1 MNHVS
6 GPRAQRLNADARWN
20 GPIAGNA
27 PQRPM
32 GMSSAWAMPPP
43 QRRATRSRGLR
54 MGVSVTGLSLLLAMS
69 ACSKYTPNE
78 AAMQTAPVAESAA
91 VLAAPMEAV
100 VATAASASSVDM
112 AKDAVASRQRA
123 PSDGGAEA
131 PQQRFVAVR
140 HQMNVEAP
148 AAKLADVWT
157 AVRDACGRLDCEVLT
172 SELQRE
178 TAQVPVS
185 AKLTM
190 RVAPKDYNALS
201 QAMGGDARVVN
212 YGSSSEDKTSQ
223 VIDVE
228 AHIKNRSEYRDSLRE
243 LLREKG
249 VKRTL
254 SDLMEIRD
262 TLSNVQAEIDAAQAQ
277 RKLLERDTAKQLVT
291 MSFQPERVIA
301 SGTYSPWQQTW
312 RRSWDSLT
320 GNMQSMVITAA
331 GALPWLIV
339 LLVVGVPVWLGLRKR
354 SQRRQARAFAG
365 ATPSAKALHQD
376 AHDAGAETRL

>member
-6 GPRAQRLNADARWN
+6 GPRAQRLNADARWD

-27 PQRPM
+27 PLRPM

-91 VLAAPMEAV
+91 AMAAP
-100 VATAASASSVDM
+100 SVEM
-112 AKDAVASRQRA
+112 AKDAAASRQRA
-123 PSDGGAEA
+123 PSEGGAEA

-243 LLREKG
+243 LLTEKN

-254 SDLMEIRD
+254 SELFEIRD
-262 TLSNVQAEIDAAQAQ
+262 TLSNVQAEIDSALTQRKVLAQETSKQFVQMQFEAERGIATSTQYSPWRGMWREAMRLMSHSALALVQVLAVALPWLALLGLLAWPTRVWLRRRHAKHLAAQAQ
-277 RKLLERDTAKQLVT
+277 GSA
-291 MSFQPERVIA
+291 
-301 SGTYSPWQQTW
+301 QT
-312 RRSWDSLT
+312 
-320 GNMQSMVITAA
+320 
-331 GALPWLIV
+331 
-339 LLVVGVPVWLGLRKR
+339 
-354 SQRRQARAFAG
+354 
-365 ATPSAKALHQD
+365 
-376 AHDAGAETRL
+376 

>member
-6 GPRAQRLNADARWN
+6 GPRAQRLNADARWD

-27 PQRPM
+27 PLRPM
-32 GMSSAWAMPPP
+32 GMSSAWAMPTP
-43 QRRATRSRGLR
+43 QRRATRSHGLR
-54 MGVSVTGLSLLLAMS
+54 MGVSVMGLSLLLAMS

-78 AAMQTAPVAESAA
+78 AATQTAPEAESAAAMAA

-100 VATAASASSVDM
+100 VATAASAPSVDM

-243 LLREKG
+243 LLTEKN

-254 SDLMEIRD
+254 SELFEIRD
-262 TLSNVQAEIDAAQAQ
+262 TLSNVQAEIDSALTQRKVLAQETSKQFVQMQFEAERGIATSTQYSPWRGMWREAMRLMSHSALALVQVLAVALPWLALLGLLAWPTRVWLRRRHAKHLAAQAQ
-277 RKLLERDTAKQLVT
+277 GSA
-291 MSFQPERVIA
+291 
-301 SGTYSPWQQTW
+301 QT
-312 RRSWDSLT
+312 
-320 GNMQSMVITAA
+320 
-331 GALPWLIV
+331 
-339 LLVVGVPVWLGLRKR
+339 
-354 SQRRQARAFAG
+354 
-365 ATPSAKALHQD
+365 
-376 AHDAGAETRL
+376 